1 MDTNQVLDQ
10 GLTPRDGAA
19 QVKINL
25 ASAGQRIG
33 NYVID
38 TIAYYILLIVF
49 IFILGFLGILD
60 DSPIL
65 IYPLAFGIIF
75 GYYIIM
81 EATFGKTLGK
91 FVTGTKVVTENG
103 EKPSAGAIV
112 GRTFCRLIPF
122 EAFSLLGSQAIG
134 WHDSIPGT
142 RVIRDR

>member
-10 GLTPRDGAA
+10 ELTPRDGAA

-38 TIAYYILLIVF
+38 TIAYYILLIAFGF
-49 IFILGFLGILD
+49 IFGFLGILD

-65 IYPLAFGIIF
+65 IYPLAIGTIF

-81 EATFGKTLGK
+81 EAAFGKTLGK

-103 EKPSAGAIV
+103 EKPTTGAIV
-112 GRTFCRLIPF
+112 GRTLCRLIPF
-122 EAFSLLGSQAIG
+122 EAFSLLGSKAIG